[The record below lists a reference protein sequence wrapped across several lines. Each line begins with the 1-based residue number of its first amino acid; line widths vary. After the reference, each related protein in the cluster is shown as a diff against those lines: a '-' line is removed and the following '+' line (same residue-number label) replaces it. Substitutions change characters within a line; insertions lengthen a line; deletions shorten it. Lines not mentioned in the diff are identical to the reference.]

1 MDEALNKSPSL
12 PIPTPVLGEVPRL
25 GRQLPARDQNM
36 EHPQPSW
43 VFHSLSGEA
52 TYKGTYLPALLGQT
66 NH

>member
-1 MDEALNKSPSL
+1 MYPSL
-12 PIPTPVLGEVPRL
+12 PIPTPSASRGPE
-25 GRQLPARDQNM
+25 GRWESSSLPHGQNM

-52 TYKGTYLPALLGQT
+52 TTYKRDLDLPALLGQT